1 MPCVLSQIQL
11 SILQFPRTMYLQSR
25 IYFML
30 SFNDIRKGKG
40 KIIVLDGEPYIVVSA
55 EFLRKQQRRP
65 VVNTILKH
73 VKTDQTREH
82 TFQQSDK
89 VVEAEIDRTPYQY
102 LYMQGPAYVFM
113 NMQTYEQIEIPADIV
128 GDLARF
134 LLEGEEVQVMVFEGN
149 PVSLDMPIKI
159 DRKVIEAPEGV
170 RGDTSSNVT
179 KEIVIAGGV
188 HMRAPLFIKEGDII
202 RVDTRSGEYLE
213 RA

>member
-1 MPCVLSQIQL
+1 
-11 SILQFPRTMYLQSR
+11 
-25 IYFML
+25 ML

-89 VVEAEIDRTPYQY
+89 VIEADIDRSPHQY
-102 LYMQGPAYVFM
+102 LYMQGASYVFM
-113 NMQTYEQIEIPADIV
+113 NTQTYEQIELPADIAQ
-128 GDLARF
+128 DLARF
-134 LLEGEEVQVMVFEGN
+134 LLEGEEVQIMVFEGN

-159 DRKVIEAPEGV
+159 DRKVIDAPPGV

-179 KEIVIAGGV
+179 KEIIIEGNV
-188 HMRAPLFIKEGDII
+188 HMRAPLFIKEGDVI
-202 RVDTRSGEYLE
+202 RVDTRTGEYLE

>member
-1 MPCVLSQIQL
+1 
-11 SILQFPRTMYLQSR
+11 
-25 IYFML
+25 ML

>member
-1 MPCVLSQIQL
+1 
-11 SILQFPRTMYLQSR
+11 
-25 IYFML
+25 ML

-40 KIIVLDGEPYIVVSA
+40 KIIVLEGEPYIIVSA

-65 VVNTILKH
+65 VINTILKH
-73 VKTDQTREH
+73 LKTDQTKEH

-89 VVEAEIDRTPYQY
+89 VVEADIDRTPYQY
-102 LYMQGPAYVFM
+102 LYMQGDAYVFM
-113 NMQTYEQIEIPADIV
+113 NTKSYEQVEIPADII
-128 GDLARF
+128 GDLAKF
-134 LLEGEEVQVMVFEGN
+134 LLEGEEVQIMVFEGS

-159 DRKVIEAPEGV
+159 DRKVIDAPPGV

-179 KEIVIAGGV
+179 KEIIIEGGV